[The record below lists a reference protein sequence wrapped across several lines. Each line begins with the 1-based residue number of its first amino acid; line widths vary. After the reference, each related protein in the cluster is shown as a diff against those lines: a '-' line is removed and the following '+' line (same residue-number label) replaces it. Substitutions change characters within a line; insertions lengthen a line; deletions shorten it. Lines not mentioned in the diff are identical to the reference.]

1 MDKLKKECLLQNL
14 VYLEGLFKEMNSE
27 DKRFFSPNI
36 NVWLDVKEDIE
47 LKIISG
53 EYKPG
58 DQIPPIRKMA
68 SIYNIGVTTAQK
80 VMDDLYHEGTVTRKR
95 GVGFFVKPYVKE
107 RLYRKHKAEF
117 EEMFLKTIQYAAQL
131 NIDDKEMREI
141 FNKLKK

>member
-1 MDKLKKECLLQNL
+1 MFNI

-27 DKRFFSPNI
+27 DNKRFFSPNV

-47 LKIISG
+47 LKIISE
-53 EYKPG
+53 EYKAG

-68 SIYNIGVTTAQK
+68 AIYNIGATTAQK
-80 VMDDLYHEGTVTRKR
+80 VMEELYQDDIVVKKR

-117 EEMFLKTIQYAAQL
+117 EKMLLKTIQYATQL
-131 NIDDKEMREI
+131 NITDEEMSEI